1 MLTLASRNLRNNKE
15 IVYEAIKNFGFA
27 IKFASKVFKD
37 NERFGFLAL
46 KTSGYVLNHLS
57 QNLKK
62 NKKIVEFAVR
72 KNGYA
77 IQYADKSIFKDKKF
91 IIKILSFYL
100 GGTSFAYIDT
110 NLKEN
115 KKVILAAAKTYG
127 FVIREIKKNSKIF
140 RDREILKACLG
151 QIGLSLKYLNKE
163 MKNDQTSLSQLNKMD
178 TL

>member
-1 MLTLASRNLRNNKE
+1 MVIAYALQAEIWRNNKE

-127 FVIREIKKNSKIF
+127 FVIREKKKF
-140 RDREILKACLG
+140 
-151 QIGLSLKYLNKE
+151 
-163 MKNDQTSLSQLNKMD
+163 
-178 TL
+178 